1 MTDEQTT
8 KDQPTIEQVRA
19 NRAAWAQALRSGEY
33 EQGRGVLRRAAGDR
47 DSLPD
52 GTRPTKDAY
61 CCLGVGHNIVS
72 GTWETGGVLSSRDQN
87 PIVSVS
93 GNLPYWT
100 MEHLGLS
107 NTDHEN
113 LVQMNDDFG
122 VTFDQ
127 IAEVIETADRNKPA
141 GITINSITDV
151 ANYLLAIHR
160 EKNASVRD

>member
-1 MTDEQTT
+1 MTELTE
-8 KDQPTIEQVRA
+8 DQPTASQIRA
-19 NRAAWAQALRSGEY
+19 NRAAWVQALRSGEY
-33 EQGRGVLRRAAGDR
+33 EQGGGVLRRLAADR
-47 DSLPD
+47 EPPPGSIE
-52 GTRPTKDAY
+52 RPTKDAY

-72 GTWETGGVLSSRDQN
+72 GTWETGGMLSSRDQN

-122 VTFDQ
+122 FTFDQ
-127 IAEVIETADRNKPA
+127 IADVIETADQNKPA
-141 GITINSITDV
+141 GLTINSITDV
-151 ANYLLAIHR
+151 ANYLFAVNR